1 MIPRP
6 AVEHYRRMQRL
17 QAGAAQAA
25 RRAWR
30 SVDPQWISESWAE
43 AVPDLSDAVAVR
55 QAKAATM
62 GAGYGADTLAAQ
74 GAYVAPIAFVNPR
87 AFEGQSSLGLPLG
100 NVIYSPA
107 IKVKEWI
114 GQGHAPAA
122 ALRMGGKLAESIAQ
136 TQVADAGRAAA
147 SVDTFARPA
156 VMYTRMLNP
165 PSCPR
170 CSVLA
175 GRVYRNNQ
183 GFMRH
188 PRCDCVH
195 VVTHSEAAA
204 KSEGLV
210 HDPYEYFESLSE
222 AEQDRL
228 YTKDGAQAIRDGADL
243 FQVVNSRR
251 GMSYAGVSS
260 DGTRRG
266 QRASM
271 TTREGTTKR
280 GYYGGTTGGFEKQG
294 GRYMRTRTQ
303 RLTPDAI
310 YARNLPREQT
320 LDLLRSNGYL
330 LSQGQVP
337 EGAIRGLG
345 SVIPKTDLTAAEQRV
360 QTARLQWEAARD
372 GRNPFGKGPVT
383 PQDLATAENNYR
395 RWLTTGGQIFTR

>member
-17 QAGAAQAA
+17 QAGAALAA

-30 SVDPQWISESWAE
+30 SVDPQWISESWVE

-55 QAKAATM
+55 QVKAATM

-74 GAYVAPIAFVNPR
+74 SAYVAPVAFVNPR
-87 AFEGQSSLGLPLG
+87 AFAGQSSLGLPLG

-114 GQGHAPAA
+114 GQGHSPAT

-136 TQVADAGRAAA
+136 TQVADAGRSAA
-147 SVDTFARPA
+147 SVDTFTRPT

-165 PSCPR
+165 PSCSR

-195 VVTHSEAAA
+195 VVTASEAAA
-204 KSEGLV
+204 KSEGLI

-228 YTKDGAQAIRDGADL
+228 YTKAGAQAIRDGSDL

-271 TTREGTTKR
+271 TTREGTTRR
-280 GYYGGTTGGFEKQG
+280 GYYGGTTSGAAK
-294 GRYMRTRTQ
+294 
-303 RLTPDAI
+303 RLTPEAI

-320 LDLLRSNGYL
+320 LNLLRSNGYL

-345 SVIPKTDLTAAEQRV
+345 PVIPKADLTAAEQRV
-360 QTARLQWEAARD
+360 QTARLQWEAARE
-372 GRNPFGKGPVT
+372 GRNPFGRGPVT

-395 RWLTTGGQIFTR
+395 RWLTSGGQIFTR

>member
-17 QAGAAQAA
+17 QAGAALAA

-55 QAKAATM
+55 QVKAATM

-74 GAYVAPIAFVNPR
+74 AAYVAPVAFVNPR
-87 AFEGQSSLGLPLG
+87 AFAGQSSLGLPLG

-114 GQGHAPAA
+114 GQGHSPASA
-122 ALRMGGKLAESIAQ
+122 MRMGGKLAESIAQ
-136 TQVADAGRAAA
+136 TQVADAGRSAA
-147 SVDTFARPA
+147 SVDTFTRPT

-165 PSCPR
+165 PSCSR

-195 VVTHSEAAA
+195 VVTASEAAA
-204 KSEGLV
+204 KAEGLI

-222 AEQDRL
+222 SEQDRL
-228 YTKDGAQAIRDGADL
+228 YTQAGAQAIRDGADL

-251 GMSYAGVSS
+251 GMSYAGTSA

-266 QRASM
+266 QRA
-271 TTREGTTKR
+271 TNQFTREGTSRR
-280 GYYGGTTGGFEKQG
+280 GNFRSLSDGK
-294 GRYMRTRTQ
+294 

-310 YARNLPREQT
+310 YAQNLSREQT
-320 LDLLRSNGYL
+320 LNLLRSNGYL

-337 EGAIRGLG
+337 EGVIRGLG
-345 SVIPKTDLTAAEQRV
+345 SVIPKADLTAAEQRV
-360 QTARLQWEAARD
+360 QTARLQWEAARQ

-395 RWLTTGGQIFTR
+395 RWLTSGGQIFTR

>member
-17 QAGAAQAA
+17 QAGASLAA

-55 QAKAATM
+55 QVKAAAM

-74 GAYVAPIAFVNPR
+74 AAYVAPVAFVNTR
-87 AFEGQSSLGLPLG
+87 AFAGQSSLGLPLG

-114 GQGHAPAA
+114 SQGYSPASA
-122 ALRMGGKLAESIAQ
+122 MRMGGKLAESIAQ
-136 TQVADAGRAAA
+136 TQVADAGRSAA
-147 SVDTFARPA
+147 SVDTFTRPT

-165 PSCPR
+165 PSCSR

-195 VVTHSEAAA
+195 VVTASEAAA
-204 KSEGLV
+204 KAEGLI

-228 YTKDGAQAIRDGADL
+228 YTKAGAQAIRELRPVPGGEL
-243 FQVVNSRR
+243 PSRHVLCR
-251 GMSYAGVSS
+251 GLQRWHPPWAARL
-260 DGTRRG
+260 DDHPRG
-266 QRASM
+266 HYQ
-271 TTREGTTKR
+271 
-280 GYYGGTTGGFEKQG
+280 
-294 GRYMRTRTQ
+294 
-303 RLTPDAI
+303 
-310 YARNLPREQT
+310 AR
-320 LDLLRSNGYL
+320 LLRRHYRRLREAGRTL
-330 LSQGQVP
+330 HADPRPATHPGCHLCP
-337 EGAIRGLG
+337 E
-345 SVIPKTDLTAAEQRV
+345 
-360 QTARLQWEAARD
+360 
-372 GRNPFGKGPVT
+372 PVT
-383 PQDLATAENNYR
+383 
-395 RWLTTGGQIFTR
+395 